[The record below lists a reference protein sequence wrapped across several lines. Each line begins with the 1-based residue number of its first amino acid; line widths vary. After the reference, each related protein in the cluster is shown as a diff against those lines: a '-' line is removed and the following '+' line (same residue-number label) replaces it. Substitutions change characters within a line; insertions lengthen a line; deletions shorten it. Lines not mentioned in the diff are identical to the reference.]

1 MGVRGSDIASDPVLW
16 ISHLKQDEV
25 LLDLSVVVE
34 STQGVDGLVSKVV
47 VSDSVVL
54 HKLKQNKVEK
64 IIT

>member
-1 MGVRGSDIASDPVLW
+1 MLW

-25 LLDLSVVVE
+25 LLDLSIVGE
-34 STQGVDGLVSKVV
+34 STQGGDGLVSKVV